1 MKDKKLRVSYSQ
13 FSMWN
18 QCPWRWKLSYIDK
31 IRGSEPSIHLIFG
44 TAMHYTIQMYLTA
57 FFANG
62 PKYADQLDLNDIL
75 REEMGKE
82 YRAHLDK
89 FVKDGM
95 MFLNEVKDKSFEVEI
110 EGKKYTLKDDMEHIA
125 KWKAQEVLEGYIS
138 KEAMMEFYY
147 DGKKINEW
155 FKKHRTE
162 FFNYKTEELVGI
174 EFELNENLKEKLYF
188 IGFID
193 VLVRNKETGKVRI
206 IDLKTSTRAWGSY
219 KKNDENTTSQL
230 VLYKNFYSRR
240 LNLDVKKIDV
250 EFIILKRKL
259 QEDSPYPQKR
269 ITKFIPASG
278 KPTINKVMMK
288 FDAFVETC
296 FDEQGN
302 YNLEQFYPKI
312 ATQSNCKWCDFK
324 NNKELCDKKN

>member
-1 MKDKKLRVSYSQ
+1 MKKKLRVSYSQ

-31 IRGSEPSIHLIFG
+31 ICGDEPSIHLIFG
-44 TAMHYTIQMYLTA
+44 TAMHHTIQMYLTA

-62 PKYADQLDLNDIL
+62 PKYAEQLDLNEIL
-75 REEMGKE
+75 RGAMGKE
-82 YRAHLDK
+82 YKAHLDK
-89 FVKDGM
+89 YYKGG
-95 MFLNEVKDKSFEVEI
+95 LEIINEVEDKSIEVEI
-110 EGKKYTLKDDMEHIA
+110 DGKKLVLDENIELIA
-125 KWKAQEVLEGYIS
+125 QHKAQEILEGHVS
-138 KEAMMEFYY
+138 KAAMMEFYY
-147 DGKKINEW
+147 DGVKINEW

-174 EFELNENLKEKLYF
+174 ELQLDENLKENLFF
-188 IGFID
+188 IGYID
-193 VLVRNKETGKVRI
+193 VAVRNKETGKVRI
-206 IDLKTSTRAWGSY
+206 IDLKTATRAWGSY

-230 VLYKNFYSRR
+230 VLYKNFYSRK
-240 LNLDVKKIDV
+240 LNVDVKKIDV

-324 NNKELCDKKN
+324 DNKELCDKKN

>member
-1 MKDKKLRVSYSQ
+1 MTKKKLRVSYSQ
-13 FSMWN
+13 FSLWN

-31 IRGSEPSIHLIFG
+31 IRGDEPSIHLIFG
-44 TAMHYTIQMYLTA
+44 SAMHFTLQSYLTA

-62 PKYADQLDLNDIL
+62 PKYADQLDLNEIL
-75 REEMGKE
+75 RDEMGKE

-89 FVKDGM
+89 YTKEGLEIM
-95 MFLNEVKDKSFEVEI
+95 NNLEDKSIEVEI
-110 EGKKYTLKDDMEHIA
+110 DGKKLIVQENMEYIA
-125 KWKAQEVLEGYIS
+125 KFKAQEVLEGHIS
-138 KEAMMEFYY
+138 KETMMEFYY
-147 DGKKINEW
+147 DGVKINDW
-155 FKKHRTE
+155 FKKNRTT

-174 EFELNENLKEKLYF
+174 EYELNKELKENLYF

-193 VLVRNKETGKVRI
+193 VLVRNKETGKLRI
-206 IDLKTSTRAWGSY
+206 IDLKTSTRGWASY

-230 VLYKNFYSRR
+230 VIYKNFYADK
-240 LNLDVKKIDV
+240 LNMDVKKIDV

-259 QEDSPYPQKR
+259 SEDIPYPQKR
-269 ITKFIPASG
+269 ILKFIPPSG

-296 FDEQGN
+296 FDEKGN

-312 ATQSNCKWCDFK
+312 ATQSNCRWCDFK
-324 NNKELCDKKN
+324 DKPEYCDRKN

>member
-1 MKDKKLRVSYSQ
+1 MEDKKLRVSYSQ

-18 QCPWRWKLSYIDK
+18 QCPYRWKLAYIDK
-31 IRGSEPSIHLIFG
+31 IRGDEPSIHLIFG
-44 TAMHYTIQMYLTA
+44 SAMHYTLQIYLTA

-62 PKYADQLDLNDIL
+62 PGYADKLDINDIL

-82 YRAHLDK
+82 YKAHLDK
-89 FVKDGM
+89 YTKQG
-95 MFLNEVKDKSFEVEI
+95 LEIINEVEDKSIEVQIADEKLI
-110 EGKKYTLKDDMEHIA
+110 LQDNIEHIA
-125 KWKAQEVLEGYIS
+125 RYKAQEVLEGYVS

-174 EFELNENLKEKLYF
+174 EYQLNTPLKEKLYF

-193 VLVRNKETGKVRI
+193 ILVRNKETGKIRI
-206 IDLKTSTRAWGSY
+206 IDLKTATKAWGSY

-230 VLYKNFYSRR
+230 VLYKNFYANE
-240 LNLDVKKIDV
+240 LNIDVKKVDV

-259 QEDSPYPQKR
+259 ADDVPYPQKR
-269 ITKFIPASG
+269 ITKFVPASG
-278 KPTINKVMMK
+278 KPTINKVMTK

-312 ATQSNCKWCDFK
+312 ATQSNCRWCDFK
-324 NNKELCDKKN
+324 DNKELCDRKN